1 MLMRITRLQ
10 KKHDFTDCEVIVG
23 LQQCDSRVEDWF
35 YHNSKSYFNAHFNE
49 VFFDQDRK
57 QEIFQD
63 AFLKIWTEIS
73 NKKIDIRVGKVCR
86 QQLSGEYRPMTCSLT
101 TFLMTFAKNEY
112 REMLR
117 DVGREVAYDDFTT
130 SAFPEQTMM
139 AFDTEEEEKE
149 MKNRIVDDC
158 IQQTS
163 PRCIEILTLFYYEN
177 KSLDEIMELR
187 ADKNTSKN
195 GLKSAKN
202 KCMTSLREKI
212 EVEFRKYNL
221 SI

>member
-1 MLMRITRLQ
+1 MKITRFQ
-10 KKHDFTDCEVIVG
+10 KKHDLTDCEVISG
-23 LQQCDSRVEDWF
+23 LQQCDSKTEDWF
-35 YHNSKSYFNAHFNE
+35 YHHAKSYFSIHFNE

-57 QEIFQD
+57 QEVFQD
-63 AFLKIWTEIS
+63 AFLKIWVEIS
-73 NKKIDIRVGKVCR
+73 NKKIDIRDGKVCR
-86 QQLSGEYRPMTCSLT
+86 QQMSGEYRPMTCTLT

-117 DVGREVAYDDFTT
+117 DTSKEIVYDDFTS
-130 SAFPEQTMM
+130 SALPEQ
-139 AFDTEEEEKE
+139 AVIEFDTEEEEKE

-187 ADKNTSKN
+187 GDKNTSKN

-212 EVEFRKYNL
+212 AEEFRKYNL
-221 SI
+221 SV